1 MLRSKFDF
9 GYGGAYPTIDTWWI
23 AENKRYTH
31 VVDRGAAAMFGVENT
46 QTIPVGTRSVKIT
59 VYFKHLSG
67 VDKDTSPELKG
78 WESQD
83 IYDRDYKQDELTNSQ
98 LTSYGNPRCGITKMK
113 FTLGI
118 NTIEQNDKFLSYYL
132 PPLKDTVLG
141 KALSN
146 YNKVNYY
153 DIDLQSEP
161 LYRTITT
168 KYNSGLP
175 FVSQSNKFTE
185 VSVSPQITA
194 LSVPPTD

>member
-1 MLRSKFDF
+1 
-9 GYGGAYPTIDTWWI
+9 
-23 AENKRYTH
+23 
-31 VVDRGAAAMFGVENT
+31 MFGVENT
-46 QTIPVGTRSVKIT
+46 QTIPTGTRSIKIT

-67 VDKDTSPELKG
+67 VDKDPSPELKG

-83 IYDRDYKQDELTNSQ
+83 IYDRDYKQDELTNTQ